1 MEARGGGWAGRSRAR
16 LREGSHVADPAAGRY
31 GGVEARA
38 GGRNWG
44 RGGSRQ
50 QTRLW
55 TGYEARVQPALSSA
69 AAQGRG
75 LGSGKGIDGDGA
87 WQQRMARGGA
97 Q

>member
-1 MEARGGGWAGRSRAR
+1 MEACGGGRAGRSRAR
-16 LREGSHVADPAAGRY
+16 LREGSHVADLAAGRY
-31 GGVEARA
+31 GGVEART

-50 QTRLW
+50 QERLW
-55 TGYEARVQPALSSA
+55 AGYGAHVQPALPSA

-75 LGSGKGIDGDGA
+75 LGSGKGIDGDRA
-87 WQQRMARGGA
+87 WRRWMARGGA

>member
-1 MEARGGGWAGRSRAR
+1 MEARDGGRASRSQAR
-16 LREGSHVADPAAGRY
+16 LREGSHVADLAAGRY

-50 QTRLW
+50 QARLW
-55 TGYEARVQPALSSA
+55 AGYGAHVQPALPSA

-75 LGSGKGIDGDGA
+75 LGSGKGIDGDRA
-87 WQQRMARGGA
+87 WRWWMARGGA